1 MANEFKVKN
10 GLISQEYAAIY
21 GSVKATNLPKSTTPY
36 YYVGLNSSDNQ
47 LVLARDP
54 YLQVLNEGFG
64 RVLTTNDT
72 TYQVYAVKDIQL
84 IPRTSPKAPYYPSNS
99 EPWQLTLY
107 PSGSTILEMSASAQS
122 YDYYPLWNTH
132 FLQVTSVSTNNDISG
147 SAFLQSNKVIVPYN
161 SSTTIFSFPY
171 ADYTALRF
179 EYTAYNKVG
188 SPGDV
193 VDARSGV
200 IRVIWDE
207 NGNVGSGDW
216 NHTATAAIGNTKD
229 LTWSV
234 NKIGSNIAIG
244 VQNQL
249 ASGIWVKVS
258 YKAIFQKIVNP

>member
-10 GLISQEYAAIY
+10 GLISQEYAYIW
-21 GSVKATNLPKSTTPY
+21 GSVKATNLPKTTSPY
-36 YYVGLNSSDNQ
+36 YYVGLLGSENQ

-54 YLQVLNEGFG
+54 YVRVLNEGYG
-64 RVLTTNDT
+64 RILTTNDT
-72 TYQVYAVKDIQL
+72 SYEVWASKDVQL
-84 IPRTSPKAPYYPSNS
+84 LPRTVNDTTNYPGSQ
-99 EPWQLTLY
+99 WQLTFF
-107 PSGSTILEMSASAQS
+107 PSGSTIFGSISASDQS
-122 YDYYPLWNTH
+122 YSKYAEWNTH
-132 FLQVTSVSTNNDISG
+132 YQQQEYVATSTFYTASTSIQ
-147 SAFLQSNKVIVPYN
+147 SAKVIAPYN
-161 SSTTIFSFPY
+161 TTTTIYSFPY

-207 NGNVGSGDW
+207 NGNVSSGDW
-216 NHTATAAIGNTKD
+216 NHTATAAIGDMKD
-229 LTWSV
+229 LTWSI
-234 NKIGSNIAIG
+234 NKIGSNIVIG
-244 VQNQL
+244 VTNAL